1 MFKKFVS
8 ISLATLLAFNLS
20 ACASKDISKNQKKSS
35 SQNQSSSD
43 ENYADCESI
52 DFSNVVY
59 NDYGGFNGITF
70 DVPDFLE
77 HTSDSSDG
85 NKVEFFTANKSCYM
99 SVEYAGKVSDFKSV
113 YDKDLANSE
122 NVGFNVFEDYEYRI
136 SGDDGKTV
144 YYKCSIIFE
153 GVDGYYLQ
161 NLLMVYPKKYE
172 KEFDPIVTRV
182 YHSFVKFAGPDKSLE
197 EERNSSSLPKP
208 DGKDKI
214 ISISDEDEVTFLG
227 NYDKNKK
234 YDIDYCSVV
243 GKDVYAT
250 DSTYDYFGYNQLNLY
265 GCSLK
270 YPDFLRFIMVPDAK
284 YGIVF
289 NDNEYMNNLTDSPN
303 VELNV
308 ISTFNLDPDSYTNAS
323 EYAAKHLNDTNNLS
337 NVQREISGNY
347 IYSIDSVSEPNRV
360 ISFSIDYIDE
370 DEEDHVTFHVSP
382 EYYNRNKDTFLDIF
396 EVMKKSFNHEDN
408 FEK

>member
-43 ENYADCESI
+43 NSYSDCESI
-52 DFSNVVY
+52 DFSNVSY
-59 NDYGGFNGITF
+59 SDYSGFNGITF

-77 HTSDSSDG
+77 HTSNSSDG

-99 SVEYAGKVSDFKSV
+99 SVEYAGRVSDFKSV

-153 GVDGYYLQ
+153 GADGYYLQ

-182 YHSFVKFAGPDKSLE
+182 YHSFVKFAGPDKFLE
-197 EERNSSSLPKP
+197 EERNSSNLPRP

-243 GKDVYAT
+243 GKDVYGT
-250 DSTYDYFGYNQLNLY
+250 SHIDGDFGYNTVTID
-265 GCSLK
+265 GCSVK
-270 YPDFLRFIMVPDAK
+270 YPDFLQFLMVPDAK
-284 YGIVF
+284 YGINFRTNENEADFAEFSVISTENLEPAECPNAVAFF
-289 NDNEYMNNLTDSPN
+289 NKYCSDNEYSSIIKK
-303 VELNV
+303 ELSDNFLYIIEAGSQPRSHV
-308 ISTFNLDPDSYTNAS
+308 SM
-323 EYAAKHLNDTNNLS
+323 
-337 NVQREISGNY
+337 EIH
-347 IYSIDSVSEPNRV
+347 
-360 ISFSIDYIDE
+360 YIDE
-370 DEEDHVTFHVSP
+370 DENDYVSLSVEP
-382 EYYNRNKDTFLDIF
+382 DFYYDNEKMFLDIF
-396 EVMKKSFNHEDN
+396 ENMKSSFRHDSGL
-408 FEK
+408 

>member
-8 ISLATLLAFNLS
+8 IYLAALLAFNLS
-20 ACASKDISKNQKKSS
+20 ACASKDISKNSKKST

-77 HTSDSSDG
+77 YTSDSSDG

-99 SVEYAGKVSDFKSV
+99 SVEYAGKVSDFKAV

-136 SGDDGKTV
+136 SGDDEKTV

-153 GVDGYYLQ
+153 GADGYYLQ

-182 YHSFVKFAGPDKSLE
+182 YHSFVKFAGPDEFLD
-197 EERNSSSLPKP
+197 EERNSSSLPRP
-208 DGKDKI
+208 DGNDKI
-214 ISISDEDEVTFLG
+214 ISISDEDEITFLG

-243 GKDVYAT
+243 GKDVYGT
-250 DSTYDYFGYNQLNLY
+250 SHIDGDFGYNTVTID
-265 GCSLK
+265 GCSVK
-270 YPDFLRFIMVPDAK
+270 YPDFLQFLMVPDAK
-284 YGIVF
+284 YGVNF
-289 NDNEYMNNLTDSPN
+289 RTNENEAGFAEFS
-303 VELNV
+303 V
-308 ISTFNLDPDSYTNAS
+308 ISTLNL
-323 EYAAKHLNDTNNLS
+323 
-337 NVQREISGNY
+337 
-347 IYSIDSVSEPNRV
+347 
-360 ISFSIDYIDE
+360 
-370 DEEDHVTFHVSP
+370 
-382 EYYNRNKDTFLDIF
+382 
-396 EVMKKSFNHEDN
+396 
-408 FEK
+408 

>member
-1 MFKKFVS
+1 MFKKFIS

-20 ACASKDISKNQKKSS
+20 ACASKDISKNSKKST

-77 HTSDSSDG
+77 YTSDSSDG

-99 SVEYAGKVSDFKSV
+99 SVEYAGKVSDFKAV

-136 SGDDGKTV
+136 SGDDEKTV

-153 GVDGYYLQ
+153 GADGYYLQ

-182 YHSFVKFAGPDKSLE
+182 YHSFVKFAGPDEFLDE
-197 EERNSSSLPKP
+197 ESNSSSLPRP
-208 DGKDKI
+208 DGNNKI
-214 ISISDEDEVTFLG
+214 ISISDEDEITFLG

-243 GKDVYAT
+243 GKDVYGT
-250 DSTYDYFGYNQLNLY
+250 SHIDGDFGYNTVTID
-265 GCSLK
+265 GCSVK
-270 YPDFLRFIMVPDAK
+270 YPDFLQFLMVPDAK
-284 YGIVF
+284 YGVNFRTNENEAGFAEFSVISTENLEPDACPNAVAFF
-289 NDNEYMNNLTDSPN
+289 NKYGADNEYSSIIKK
-303 VELNV
+303 ELSDNFLYIIEAGSQPRSHV
-308 ISTFNLDPDSYTNAS
+308 SM
-323 EYAAKHLNDTNNLS
+323 
-337 NVQREISGNY
+337 EIH
-347 IYSIDSVSEPNRV
+347 
-360 ISFSIDYIDE
+360 YIDE
-370 DEEDHVTFHVSP
+370 DENDYVSLSVEP
-382 EYYNRNKDTFLDIF
+382 DFYYNNEKMFLDIF
-396 EVMKKSFNHEDN
+396 ENMKASFRHNGGL
-408 FEK
+408 